1 MHGRLLLV
9 GAAVLILQ
17 PARSIGQSFVGR
29 SDAVPLL
36 AAGQKVRVWALE
48 QTTFL
53 GMPTPRLRELRIV
66 GTLTDYHPPDSL
78 TLRRTALFVAP
89 WRSREHTARWE
100 SIHRIDV
107 PHGRDVPG
115 GALAGLGIAI
125 GYGLGIAFVER
136 GQRLMHQILA
146 HGLFPPDIRSSLGRS
161 PNVRHGSIADH
172 HGKIPIRLQVPL
184 ADASLPPPP
193 PLC

>member
-1 MHGRLLLV
+1 VHGRLLLV

-115 GALAGLGIAI
+115 GVLAGLGIAI

-136 GQRLMHQILA
+136 VFCDAEPCGSSVLKLTARAAVVTIPAGALA
-146 HGLFPPDIRSSLGRS
+146 GLFTTRWKR
-161 PNVRHGSIADH
+161 VY
-172 HGKIPIRLQVPL
+172 
-184 ADASLPPPP
+184 
-193 PLC
+193 